1 MRIAVNTRFLLP
13 GKLEGLGWYT
23 HEIARRMVLAHPEDE
38 FIFFFDRPY
47 DPAFVYAGNVT
58 PVTVFPPARHPLLWY
73 IWFEYALPRALKRYR
88 PDVFFSPDAYLSLRS
103 KTPTV
108 MTVHDVLPLQ
118 HPEQV
123 PWGPRAYYRHFL
135 PKYIQRAD
143 TVVTVSEYTRS
154 ALLQEAP
161 VSPEK
166 VVVVYNGCRE
176 VFRPLTATEQE
187 AVRQKYT
194 RGAPYFLYS
203 GSIHPR
209 KNVDRL
215 IRAFDRFRSETGSN
229 VHLILAGRPAW
240 QTGPVQ
246 EAYEQSP
253 YRASIHR
260 TGYLPEAELA
270 RLMAAALAL
279 TYVSLGEGF
288 GLPVLEAMCCDTPV
302 ICSDTTALPELA
314 GNAALLVNPTSIEAI
329 SNSLK
334 KIYSDEIFRS
344 NLIIQGQKQ
353 RNQFTWSAA
362 AEQIYGLLK
371 SQVVKK

>member
-187 AVRQKYT
+187 AVRQQYT

-215 IRAFDRFRSETGSN
+215 IRAFDRFRLETGSN

-288 GLPVLEAMCCDTPV
+288 GLPVLEAMYCDTPV

-344 NLIIQGQKQ
+344 KLILLGQKQ
-353 RNQFTWSAA
+353 RSMFTWAAA
-362 AEQIYGLLK
+362 AEQLYGLLK
-371 SQVVKK
+371 SQVEKK